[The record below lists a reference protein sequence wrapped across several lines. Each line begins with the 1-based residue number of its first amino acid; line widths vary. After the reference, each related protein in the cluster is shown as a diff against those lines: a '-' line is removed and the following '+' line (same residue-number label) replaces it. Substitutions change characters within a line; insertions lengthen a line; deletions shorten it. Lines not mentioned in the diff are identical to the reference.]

1 MLICKTPYRISF
13 CGGGT
18 DYPSWYNKYGGQVIS
33 TTIDKYIYITL
44 RQLPPFFEHK
54 HRIVYAKTEKV
65 NNINKI
71 QHPSVREI
79 LRYYKVKTGLE
90 IHYDGD
96 LPARS
101 GLGSSSAF
109 TVGLINSISSNL
121 KMRKSKKQIASEA
134 IYIEQKMIKE
144 IVGSQDQVA
153 TSYGGLNRIMFT
165 KNNFK
170 VKKVNVSKLK
180 LDLFEK
186 NLLLIFTGVTR
197 QAPKVAHSYVKKID
211 LIDKKLNLMNDCVNS
226 FVKILTNGNLD
237 DLGYLLDYSWNI
249 KKSFSKEV
257 SNEFLD
263 KVYNIAKNNGALGGK
278 LLGAGSGGFFLF
290 YAKKENHSKILRSLK
305 NYTNVPFKFE
315 NDGTKIIFSS

>member
-1 MLICKTPYRISF
+1 
-13 CGGGT
+13 
-18 DYPSWYNKYGGQVIS
+18 
-33 TTIDKYIYITL
+33 
-44 RQLPPFFEHK
+44 
-54 HRIVYAKTEKV
+54 
-65 NNINKI
+65 
-71 QHPSVREI
+71 
-79 LRYYKVKTGLE
+79 
-90 IHYDGD
+90 
-96 LPARS
+96 
-101 GLGSSSAF
+101 
-109 TVGLINSISSNL
+109 
-121 KMRKSKKQIASEA
+121 
-134 IYIEQKMIKE
+134 
-144 IVGSQDQVA
+144 
-153 TSYGGLNRIMFT
+153 MFT

>member
-170 VKKVNVSKLK
+170 VKKVNVSKSK

-211 LIDKKLNLMNDCVNS
+211 LIDKKLNLINDCVNS
-226 FVKILTNGNLD
+226 FIKTLTNGNLD

-278 LLGAGSGGFFLF
+278 LLGAGAGGFFLF

-305 NYTNVPFKFE
+305 NFTNVPFKFE

>member
-44 RQLPPFFEHK
+44 RKLPPFFEHK

-237 DLGYLLDYSWNI
+237 DLGYLLDYAWNI